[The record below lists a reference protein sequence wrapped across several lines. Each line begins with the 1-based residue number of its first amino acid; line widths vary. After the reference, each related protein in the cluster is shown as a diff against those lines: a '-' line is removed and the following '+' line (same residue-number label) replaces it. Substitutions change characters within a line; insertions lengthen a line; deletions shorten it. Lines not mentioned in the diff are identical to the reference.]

1 LPYGDYLV
9 SSAAIQY
16 NRKSDSQLLLNPLG
30 LVQIDSSTMRVLE
43 QKLANY
49 DKLEDVKLT
58 VFTREKE

>member
-1 LPYGDYLV
+1 
-9 SSAAIQY
+9 
-16 NRKSDSQLLLNPLG
+16 LLNPLG